1 MPEWQ
6 VPNIS
11 ILMHRFLAFLNRNA
25 LFAAI
30 LIGAV
35 GFPFFRRF
43 TPALPPLIFL
53 MLFFTFCKV
62 NPLDLRLHKWH
73 GLALL
78 VQVVLAIGV
87 YFLLRVIAPFIS
99 VLQDPA
105 IAEAAMLCFLQPTA
119 TAAPIIAGKLG
130 GSIQNLT
137 MYTIVSNFATVM
149 IVPLFFPYIHP
160 IAHFS
165 FSVAAW
171 LILRKVGGL
180 LVGPFVLAWALRL
193 LYDAWQRYKGSDKRF
208 YLPATWAQLPF
219 YIWAVTIVILMGDMV
234 YTLVYTSY
242 NVFSAIAICLSALV
256 ACLLQFRIGRVL
268 GFRFPASS
276 HGKDYQDVV
285 INPATA
291 PKTPSGISRITAGQ
305 ALGQKN
311 TTLAI
316 WMAQTYLFPLAALG
330 PAAYM
335 IIQNLVN
342 ARQLRLAARGR

>member
-1 MPEWQ
+1 MR
-6 VPNIS
+6 S
-11 ILMHRFLAFLNRNA
+11 LLAFLNRNA
-25 LFAAI
+25 LFVAIVVGAA
-30 LIGAV
+30 
-35 GFPFFRRF
+35 GFPFFRRL
-43 TPALPPLIFL
+43 TPALPTLIFF

-78 VQVVLAIGV
+78 AQVVLAIGT
-87 YFLLRVIAPFIS
+87 YFALRAIAPDVSF
-99 VLQDPA
+99 LQDPA
-105 IAEAAMLCFLQPTA
+105 IAEAAMICFLQPTA

-137 MYTIVSNFATVM
+137 MYTLVSNFATAL
-149 IVPLFFPYIHP
+149 IVPVFFPYIHP
-160 IAHFS
+160 IADFS

-171 LILRKVGGL
+171 LILRKVGSL

-193 LYDAWQRYKGSDKRF
+193 LYDAVQRHKGNEQRF
-208 YLPATWAQLPF
+208 YLPYAWAQLPY
-219 YIWAVTIVILMGDMV
+219 YIWAITIVILMGDMV
-234 YTLVYTSY
+234 HTLVYDTH
-242 NVFSAIAICLSALV
+242 NVLSAVVICIAALV
-256 ACLLQFRIGRVL
+256 ACLLQFVIGRKL
-268 GFRFPASS
+268 GYHFPASS

-335 IIQNLVN
+335 IIQNLFN
-342 ARQLRLAARGR
+342 ARQLRAAARGL